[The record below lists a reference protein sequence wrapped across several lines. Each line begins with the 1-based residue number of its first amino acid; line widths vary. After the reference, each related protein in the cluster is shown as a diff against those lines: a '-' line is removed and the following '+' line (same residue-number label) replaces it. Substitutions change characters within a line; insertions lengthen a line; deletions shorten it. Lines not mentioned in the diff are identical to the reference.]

1 MSSAYLRINKFEE
14 ELLTKI
20 SKELNTSRIENN
32 LSVMKESEIMHE
44 IIKVA
49 SKKIE
54 IVKGEIVIK

>member
-14 ELLTKI
+14 ELLAKI